1 VISVAILTISDSAMA
16 GKREDVSG
24 PALKHR
30 CLELKWQVAVTQ
42 LVADD
47 EQVIRF
53 TLADWADREMA
64 DVILTTG
71 GTGISPTDVTP
82 EATRAVLD
90 REVPGVA
97 ELLRSKGLEQT
108 KFSVLSRA
116 LAGSRKQSFILNLPG
131 SPKGA
136 VFSLGLVE
144 GLIPHVVDLLHGRTG
159 H

>member
-1 VISVAILTISDSAMA
+1 MIRVAILTISDSAMA
-16 GKREDVSG
+16 GKREDISG

-30 CLELKWQVAVTQ
+30 CLELEWHVAETK

-53 TLADWADREMA
+53 TLADWADRETA

-71 GTGISPTDVTP
+71 GTGISPLDVTP

-90 REVPGVA
+90 REIPGVA
-97 ELLRSKGLEQT
+97 ELLRLKGLEQT

-144 GLIPHVVDLLHGRTG
+144 GLIPHVVDLLHGRTS